1 MITNIAVTQTT
12 PFDTLIQMAGGHV
25 VPRCL
30 HVIADLGVA
39 DVLGDSPRS
48 AATLA
53 AATGVQAE
61 ALDRAMRLLSAYG
74 IFEAL
79 DGLYGHTPASRLL
92 RTDHP
97 QSMRSL
103 VRMLGGSAFWA
114 CFAELEYSIRTGLAV
129 TDKVLPGGLW
139 QYLSAHPDDARTFD
153 EAMTGKAHGQV
164 AGVIGAYDFAGF
176 SQIADIGGGR
186 GHLLQSVLDHTP
198 RVHGILFDQPHV
210 IQAASS
216 VASDRLKLQAG
227 DFFKDVM
234 PACDAYL
241 MMEVIHDWDDER
253 ATAILKAVRSAA
265 LPNAKVLIIEAIVS
279 EDSCPSW
286 PKMLDIWMLGI
297 GGKQRTQREY
307 AALLNVAG
315 FRFTREISTG
325 AVVSIIEGVP
335 A

>member
-39 DVLGDSPRS
+39 DVLGDSPQS

-53 AATGVQAE
+53 AATAVQAE

-103 VRMLGGSAFWA
+103 VRMLGSSPFWA

-139 QYLSAHPDDARTFD
+139 RSLSAHPDDARTFD

-186 GHLLQSVLDHTP
+186 GHLLQSVLEHTP

-216 VASDRLKLQAG
+216 VASDRLKLRAG
-227 DFFKDVM
+227 AFKDVM

-279 EDSCPSW
+279 GILARAGRRCSTSGCW
-286 PKMLDIWMLGI
+286 GI
-297 GGKQRTQREY
+297 GGKQRTQRDRGTPQCCRLSVY
-307 AALLNVAG
+307 SG
-315 FRFTREISTG
+315 D
-325 AVVSIIEGVP
+325 
-335 A
+335 

>member
-1 MITNIAVTQTT
+1 
-12 PFDTLIQMAGGHV
+12 
-25 VPRCL
+25 
-30 HVIADLGVA
+30 
-39 DVLGDSPRS
+39 
-48 AATLA
+48 
-53 AATGVQAE
+53 
-61 ALDRAMRLLSAYG
+61 
-74 IFEAL
+74 
-79 DGLYGHTPASRLL
+79 
-92 RTDHP
+92 
-97 QSMRSL
+97 
-103 VRMLGGSAFWA
+103 MLGSSAFWA

-129 TDKVLPGGLW
+129 TDKVLPDGLW
-139 QYLSAHPDDARTFD
+139 QYLSSHPDDARTFD

-198 RVHGILFDQPHV
+198 RTRGILFDQPHV

-216 VASDRLKLQAG
+216 VASDRLTLQAG
-227 DFFKDVM
+227 DFFKDAL

-253 ATAILKAVRSAA
+253 AAAILKAVRSAA
-265 LPNAKVLIIEAIVS
+265 LPSAKVLIIEAIVS
-279 EDSCPSW
+279 EDSGPSW

-307 AALLNVAG
+307 AALLDVAG